1 MDSFDYVIVGGGTAA
16 SIIAFRLSEAGHTV
30 CVLEAGPPDKN
41 PFIRVPAGFVKTLFN
56 PRVTWQYSYEPSVAT
71 NNRAI
76 LVTQGKTL
84 GGSSSVNGMVYNRG
98 QAADFDHWAALGNPG
113 WSYKEI
119 LPCFR
124 RTERR
129 IGDGDD
135 HYRGR
140 SGRLPVTT
148 SPWPSPLVDGFIAA
162 AREQGHPFND
172 DYNGAEQEGVGH
184 YQSAIYRGRRVS
196 TAGAFLRPARRNG
209 RVTVRTDSPVTRV
222 ILQGNRAV
230 GVEYRPAGASAPVQ
244 VTAQR
249 EVIVSAGTLNSP
261 KVLQLSG
268 IGPPELLAQH
278 GIAVNRAL
286 PGVGLNFRDHYSPRF
301 VVRAKAGVDTING
314 HASGLPLV
322 WQIVKWLAGKPS
334 ILKLSPALVHV
345 FGKTSPDLATPD
357 FSLVYTPG
365 SYKQGFIGRLDE
377 FPGMTCGAWQMRP
390 RSAGYVRI
398 AGSNPAL
405 APLANPNYLG
415 EEEDQ
420 RVLVGALRA
429 ARRILQSAALKPFVD
444 SEIFPGAQVRSDD
457 ELLAFAREYG
467 VSSYHLVGSCKMGPA
482 SDPLAVVDHQ
492 LKVHGVAGLRV
503 ADASIMPT
511 LTSSNTYA
519 PTMMIAEKAAELVLG
534 GGASEGG
541 NGSGRDDGH

>member
-1 MDSFDYVIVGGGTAA
+1 MDSFDYVVVGGGTAA
-16 SIIAFRLSEAGHTV
+16 SIIAYRLSEAGHTV
-30 CVLEAGPPDKN
+30 CVLEAGPADNN

-56 PRVTWQYSYEPSVAT
+56 PKVTWQYNYEASAAT

-76 LVTQGKTL
+76 QVTQGKTL

-98 QAADFDHWAALGNPG
+98 QGADFDHWAALGNPG
-113 WSYKEI
+113 WSYEEI

-129 IGDGDD
+129 IGSGDN

-140 SGRLPVTT
+140 SGNLPVTT

-162 AREQGHPFND
+162 AREQGHPFNE
-172 DYNGAEQEGVGH
+172 DYNGAVQEGVGY

-196 TAGAFLRPARRNG
+196 AASAFLRPARGNG
-209 RVTVRTDSPVTRV
+209 RVAVRTNSLVTRV

-230 GVEYRPAGASAPVQ
+230 GVEYRPTGSGALVQ
-244 VTAQR
+244 VMAQR
-249 EVIVSAGTLNSP
+249 EVIISAGTLNSP

-268 IGPPELLAQH
+268 IGPPELLGQH
-278 GIAVNRAL
+278 GIAVSRAL

-314 HASGLPLV
+314 HARGLPLV
-322 WQIVKWLAGKPS
+322 WQVVKWLAGQPS

-345 FGKTSPDLATPD
+345 FGKTAPELATPD

-365 SYKQGFIGRLDE
+365 SYKQGFIGRLDD

-390 RSAGYVRI
+390 RSSGYVRI
-398 AGSNPAL
+398 AGADPAL
-405 APLANPNYLG
+405 APLADPNYLG

-429 ARRILQSAALKPFVD
+429 ARQILQSTALKPFVD
-444 SEIFPGAQVRSDD
+444 SEIFPGGQVQTDD

-482 SDPLAVVDHQ
+482 SDSLAVVDHR
-492 LKVHGVAGLRV
+492 LMVHGVAGLRV

-534 GGASEGG
+534 SVNSGG
-541 NGSGRDDGH
+541 R